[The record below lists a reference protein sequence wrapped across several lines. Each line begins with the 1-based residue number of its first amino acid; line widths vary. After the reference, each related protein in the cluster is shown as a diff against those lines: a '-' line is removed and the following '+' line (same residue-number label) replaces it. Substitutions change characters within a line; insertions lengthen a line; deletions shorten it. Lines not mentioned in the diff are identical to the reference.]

1 MSRRR
6 KLPGPRNTWVVVE
19 HDDGSGAVGPRGSR
33 PPNWVRHSRGKAC
46 VSLRSSQEPL
56 GVGGEA
62 RPEQVLDVRGYRPDT
77 TARLRAGMR
86 LVWDEREWDIYSVD
100 PVFRG
105 ATGEVD
111 ILATDKNTAG
121 VVA

>member
-1 MSRRR
+1 
-6 KLPGPRNTWVVVE
+6 
-19 HDDGSGAVGPRGSR
+19 
-33 PPNWVRHSRGKAC
+33 
-46 VSLRSSQEPL
+46 
-56 GVGGEA
+56 
-62 RPEQVLDVRGYRPDT
+62 
-77 TARLRAGMR
+77 MR